1 VAFGIEPGHGARDYL
16 IDVSNG
22 NSRPLT
28 PEGFVGRLLSPDG
41 RLVAVVGPDGTRGFW
56 PLDGGGFHAIPGV
69 DRKYGVVGWTPD
81 GTAVYVVANRLGE
94 KTVKLSR
101 VNITTGK
108 MDFWKALGDGLPT
121 GATAGGPL
129 FSADGNAY
137 AYDYDQTLSE
147 AYVVRG
153 LK

>member
-1 VAFGIEPGHGARDYL
+1 
-16 IDVSNG
+16 
-22 NSRPLT
+22 
-28 PEGFVGRLLSPDG
+28 LLSPDG

-56 PLDGGGFHAIPGV
+56 PLDGGGFRAIPGV
-69 DRKYGVVGWTPD
+69 DRRYGVVGWTPD
-81 GTAVYVVANRLGE
+81 GTAVYVVANHLGE

-121 GATAGGPL
+121 GATAGDPF

-137 AYDYDQTLSE
+137 AYDYEQTLSE